1 MSFGLSVLAV
11 LAAGGGSASDP
22 GRTMEIFL
30 RAVQRSDTSSALDLV
45 SSDAYGMIDSLLD
58 ADPERLCWLAD
69 GFGVT
74 IEPGDLAGMEPR
86 GFLGAVL
93 SSPALAGMLAM
104 TSWHVSGSTVQG
116 NEAIVSLDY
125 RILGSNGSMQVLM
138 VMEDGRWRLD
148 DYFGGAPLR

>member
-1 MSFGLSVLAV
+1 MSLCLSAMAV
-11 LAAGGGSASDP
+11 LAAGGGPGADP
-22 GRTMEIFL
+22 GRTMEIFM
-30 RAVQRSDTSSALDLV
+30 RAVQRSDTSAALDLV

-69 GFGVT
+69 GFGVAL
-74 IEPGDLAGMEPR
+74 EPEALEDMGPR
-86 GFLGAVL
+86 GFLGSVL

-104 TSWHVSGSTVQG
+104 ASWHVSGSAVEG
-116 NEAIVSLDY
+116 GEAVVSIDY
-125 RILGSNGSMQVLM
+125 RILGSTGSMQVLM

>member
-1 MSFGLSVLAV
+1 MSFGLSVLAL
-11 LAAGGGSASDP
+11 LAAGGGPGSDP
-22 GRTMEIFL
+22 GRVMEIFM
-30 RAVQRSDTSSALDLV
+30 RAVQRSDTSAALDMV
-45 SSDAYGMIDSLLD
+45 SSEAYGMIDSLLD

-74 IEPGDLAGMEPR
+74 IEPGDLDGMGPR

-104 TSWHVSGSTVQG
+104 ASWHVSGSTVEDG
-116 NEAIVSLDY
+116 EAVVSIDY
-125 RILGSNGSMQVLM
+125 RILGSTGVMQVLM